1 MQAIVTALLIGI
13 GLFGNSHIY
22 AAQTVNYPNGK
33 VEVVND
39 FQPPQDI
46 NPDPQQGGDGYRPIP
61 TEDKVYAIYHHSYR
75 ANNMDSGFERVDASC
90 IVKSTGQFCSGFPKA
105 IKDGSDD
112 IISENGSSTGVVD
125 YKKMKVYFGAAK
137 ASSTGIMC
145 LDLIS
150 GNECGYTITDSN
162 ALVGTPWT
170 WQGSY
175 VHYEPNINVFP
186 FGNEV
191 DFDNFDGTIHYSYL
205 DGTDTKVGCKVVD
218 ASYGGS
224 CPVSSIT
231 YASSSTP
238 DYKTSTSYGERA
250 YIVIYDSSNLLRV
263 VCYDKAANND
273 CGSGSTG
280 WNSGKTFSSG
290 RGNQTAFYIP
300 SLNKVCVGLTYS
312 DSSSTGEFSCI
323 NPSDGTHL
331 IDSSG
336 DGGMDVVLNNVFH
349 AGEQNNAWFPS
360 YIKNKLYIPDRTPQ
374 ASKDMY
380 CWDNDT
386 NSECPEFSGGI
397 DWSSLNSNISG
408 EPEDYAYTGDRYT
421 NYRCAWALG
430 DAGRLIPFRL
440 DGATGTAGCLGTS
453 TNLNIDLSDYLC
465 KPELGLI
472 ESVSIENINMTD
484 VDYADVAFTDQD
496 SNPLSIGGN
505 SSLDLKAL
513 GGQKIYSP
521 QVAGLTYIS
530 VNGSLV
536 LNTLSNWNSGSPP
549 VLKLVINP
557 NGSALISTG
566 CTTTKK
572 VPASLDANPLVCDVD
587 RHSWLSVD
595 VRKGIDNANWAS
607 LQEVKLTLKDV
618 NGNVIPGFNAI
629 DASSGSI
636 DISSL
641 STATYPLLNAEVEY
655 KFDNNPTLSGLLDSA
670 VEIKI
675 SSLPADNLI
684 ASNCPVDLTADK
696 TSNFSQLA
704 DTAGVGTEFE
714 YTLTFTNNGPND
726 AYNARVTDT
735 LPANNI
741 LELSGAN
748 PFSYTTSPASTTVSC
763 SPASSTTGFTCDIN
777 KLIALTKDPAAKV
790 EVKVKVKLAQ
800 AYLTNY
806 LNSPGF
812 KTGQDFSLHDAI
824 GNLTNTVS
832 IATGN
837 HPKTN
842 QPQAETDLTNNQDT
856 VTDQPQ
862 AADIELVKLVS
873 PINTAGNPILT
884 SNAGAGWETP
894 YQRYVTS
901 TGQVYVSQDIVPGAE
916 GWDVAKLD
924 YMIFVINRGPNTQ
937 KAVKVQDVRSIASG
951 NLPSIDLSYGVKE
964 YALTTNPNYSTATL
978 QGSLPG
984 ISAGSTTI
992 DWPVGDMTSGYAE
1005 ALFYR
1010 TDYSSGT
1017 GDYTNFAQNTTEGAD
1032 RDPDSNSDNCNIQD
1046 SLTHEDDCDEI
1057 NVSKNMASLT
1067 INKSASPTEVT
1078 GANQDVTYTI
1088 VIANNGSL
1096 DYASNEYSVDDT
1108 LPEGLDYVSST
1119 PTGKCNY
1126 DSSSRKISC
1135 SDLGPLPAAD
1145 AAAGTPAGSVTITIN
1160 TKTNESIISK
1170 TNLANVACVKPT
1182 TPTVGLT
1189 NGQLCDD
1196 ANIHQESVD
1205 LELTKEIVGSSGI
1218 YIGDSFQYKIALT
1231 NKGPGVAKDV
1241 VIKETYPPSVEFVSA
1256 APEVGSYDAATHQ
1269 WTVPQIGVGQ
1279 TINLLINAKALEY
1292 KDGDNTKNL
1301 AEVTGCKQGATS
1313 SLTDCDDPYSDMNNC
1328 QNGANKEDD
1337 CGEAE
1342 FHEPIHDIVL
1352 TKSIANQKESYSVGD
1367 TVEYLITV
1375 TNNGPDTAKRMVFK
1389 DTLPA
1394 EVQYLYSESPD
1405 STVYN
1410 ATTHEWYVR
1419 SLAAGQSLQLKVVVK
1434 IKQFTSTIV
1443 NLVEWTGC
1451 KDEAGKEVRCGK
1463 DPDSTPN
1470 NCNNGTNKED
1480 DCDQKDIK
1488 LSGGKGVGVPITG
1501 ALVGK
1506 IIAGA
1511 TGIALVSYLGRD
1523 IYARNQKKRKSER

>member
-1 MQAIVTALLIGI
+1 MRYLIKKLTVSSFLLMISGFALQVALSAPVLALQDVSIPAQGSADNI
-13 GLFGNSHIY
+13 EITNSF
-22 AAQTVNYPNGK
+22 VK
-33 VEVVND
+33 
-39 FQPPQDI
+39 PPSI
-46 NPDPQQGGDGYRPIP
+46 NPSPQQGGDGVRAIP
-61 TEDKVYAIYHHSYR
+61 TKDRVYAIYHHSDH
-75 ANNMDSGFERVDASC
+75 NNSDINTPSKWDNLDASC
-90 IVKSTGQFCSGFPKA
+90 IEKSSGSVCPGFPKA
-105 IKDGSDD
+105 IMLNGKHIITEDGS
-112 IISENGSSTGVVD
+112 SFGTVD
-125 YKKMKVYFGAAK
+125 YHNLDAPKVYFGAAND
-137 ASSTGIMC
+137 SSSGIAC
-145 LDLIS
+145 LDLAT
-150 GNECGYTITDSN
+150 GNECGYTITDN
-162 ALVGTPWT
+162 AAPPAYPSLG
-170 WQGSY
+170 GDIL
-175 VHYEPNINVFP
+175 HKPNIQTLP
-186 FGNEV
+186 YDNEN
-191 DFDNFDGTIHYSYL
+191 DFDNFNGTIYYFYDAGGVSR
-205 DGTDTKVGCKVVD
+205 VGCQVVNN
-218 ASYGGS
+218 SYGGVCNVPS
-224 CPVSSIT
+224 VNYSNLFGERLVSS
-231 YASSSTP
+231 
-238 DYKTSTSYGERA
+238 YGSKA
-250 YIVIYDSSNLLRV
+250 YVLSGVYNNGTNSRI
-263 VCYDKAANND
+263 VCYDKATNSD
-273 CGSGSTG
+273 CGSGSSGWDTG
-280 WNSGKTFSSG
+280 TITQYANVVP
-290 RGNQTAFYIP
+290 IP
-300 SLNKVCVGLTYS
+300 FPDLNKVCIGITGQTYVDPNKFSCVDLTSGAYVVN
-312 DSSSTGEFSCI
+312 STG
-323 NPSDGTHL
+323 NPNADAIL
-331 IDSSG
+331 NQIFKQG
-336 DGGMDVVLNNVFH
+336 DTTNV
-349 AGEQNNAWFPS
+349 WFPS
-360 YIKNKLYIPDRTPQ
+360 YIKGKLYLSNVSDLPQ
-374 ASKDMY
+374 DSTDYLDKDMF
-380 CWDNDT
+380 CWNFT
-386 NSECPEFSGGI
+386 TSSECSEFSGGV
-397 DWSSLNSNISG
+397 DWSPFMVTPGIT
-408 EPEDYAYTGDRYT
+408 EDYSYAGDRYT

-430 DAGRLIPFRL
+430 DEGFPIPFRL
-440 DGATGTAGCLGTS
+440 DGQLGTGGCLS
-453 TNLNIDLSDYLC
+453 TTTDVAVDLEDYLC
-465 KPELGLI
+465 EADRGIIK
-472 ESVSIENINMTD
+472 SISLVG
-484 VDYADVAFTDQD
+484 VD
-496 SNPLSIGGN
+496 LSIVDIATIRLTDANGAPILISGN
-505 SSLDLKAL
+505 QEPDIKAL
-513 GGQKIYSP
+513 G
-521 QVAGLTYIS
+521 
-530 VNGSLV
+530 
-536 LNTLSNWNSGSPP
+536 
-549 VLKLVINP
+549 
-557 NGSALISTG
+557 
-566 CTTTKK
+566 
-572 VPASLDANPLVCDVD
+572 
-587 RHSWLSVD
+587 
-595 VRKGIDNANWAS
+595 
-607 LQEVKLTLKDV
+607 
-618 NGNVIPGFNAI
+618 
-629 DASSGSI
+629 GSI

-641 STATYPLLNAEVEY
+641 GLSYVNVRGQLILNTLGQWDDANPPKLKVTVEA
-655 KFDNNPTLSGLLDSA
+655 NSN
-670 VEIKI
+670 
-675 SSLPADNLI
+675 ADNLI

-763 SPASSTTGFTCDIN
+763 SPASSTTSFTCDIN

-1145 AAAGTPAGSVTITIN
+1145 AAAGTPAGSVTIIIN
-1160 TKTNESIISK
+1160 TKTNASVLTK
-1170 TNLANVACVKPT
+1170 TTLNNVACVASSLPIRTQDNK
-1182 TPTVGLT
+1182 V
-1189 NGQLCDD
+1189 CDSFEIPQ
-1196 ANIHQESVD
+1196 NSVD
-1205 LELTKEIVGSSGI
+1205 LELSKSIVGSSGI
-1218 YIGDSFQYKIALT
+1218 YIGDSFQYKITLV
-1231 NKGPGVAKDV
+1231 NKGPAIARNV

-1313 SLTDCDDPYSDMNNC
+1313 SLTDCDDPDSDMNNC

-1389 DTLPA
+1389 DTMPSQL
-1394 EVQYLYSESPD
+1394 EYLYNEAPQ

-1410 ATTHEWYVR
+1410 AATHEWYVR
-1419 SLAAGQSLQLKVVVK
+1419 SLAAGETVQLKIVAR
-1434 IKQFTSTIV
+1434 IKEFTSTIV

-1470 NCNNGTNKED
+1470 NCNKGTNKED

-1488 LSGGKGVGVPITG
+1488 LSGGKGVGIPVTG

-1511 TGIALVSYLGRD
+1511 TGIALAAYLIRD
-1523 IYARNQKKRKSER
+1523 LYFRAKHNHMSER